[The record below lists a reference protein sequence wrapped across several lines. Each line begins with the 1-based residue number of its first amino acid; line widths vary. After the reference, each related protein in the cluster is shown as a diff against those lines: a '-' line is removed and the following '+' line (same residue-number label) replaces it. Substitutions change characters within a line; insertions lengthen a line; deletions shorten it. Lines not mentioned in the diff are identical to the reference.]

1 MPNPLWDLA
10 LVSFSM
16 AVVPAGDEGV
26 KGVAGR
32 PCITCGMVKG
42 APAGWGL
49 LGAEND
55 GGAGE
60 KKDLAG

>member
-1 MPNPLWDLA
+1 
-10 LVSFSM
+10 M

-32 PCITCGMVKG
+32 PCITCGMVKKRSRQG
-42 APAGWGL
+42 GVLP
-49 LGAEND
+49 GAEND
-55 GGAGE
+55 GGARE